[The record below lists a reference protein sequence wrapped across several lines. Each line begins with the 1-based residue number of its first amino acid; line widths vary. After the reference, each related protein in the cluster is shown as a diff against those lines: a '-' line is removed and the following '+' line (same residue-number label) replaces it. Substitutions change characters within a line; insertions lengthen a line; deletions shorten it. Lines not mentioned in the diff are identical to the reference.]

1 MSARVPGTEG
11 KHGDMTIE
19 PTAVEPRSEGSLEL
33 TAELAVKAVKAGNA
47 KDIDIA
53 AQIIA
58 EHGHEIG
65 SNGWSPEEEKKLMR
79 KVDWRLVPIVRTS
92 TLRSRQLTDGVAQ
105 LFVCATLSGL
115 DKTAISAA
123 AIYGLREDLNVTGS
137 QYSWCGSAPFFGG
150 LVFMGPA
157 AYCLQRSVNPR
168 NARYPNITLT
178 YSDFPQSTSSPSMS
192 SFGALQHC
200 VWLPAQVSEVSL
212 SVVSC

>member
-1 MSARVPGTEG
+1 MPARVSEPED
-11 KHGDMTIE
+11 KPEDIIIE
-19 PTAVEPRSEGSLEL
+19 PTAVESRKTDSLEL
-33 TAELAVKAVKAGNA
+33 TAELAVKAVKSGTA

-65 SNGWSPEEEKKLMR
+65 SNGWSSEEEKKLMR
-79 KVDWRLVPIVRTS
+79 KVDWRLVPIVRTT
-92 TLRSRQLTDGVAQ
+92 TLHSPHLTDGEIQ

-123 AIYGLREDLNVTGS
+123 AIYGLREDLNLTGS

-157 AYCLQRSVNPR
+157 AYCLQR
-168 NARYPNITLT
+168 
-178 YSDFPQSTSSPSMS
+178 
-192 SFGALQHC
+192 
-200 VWLPAQVSEVSL
+200 
-212 SVVSC
+212 